1 MAVQFT
7 VSSLE
12 GENLLLD
19 AGRFDFYSV
28 QDGRFEDVEAGVD
41 LVGDELLGFLHEI
54 VNLACVLV
62 INHHPVLA
70 GLLHLGH
77 NDGPLSPMILVEINH
92 LPEKQKAKSNNH
104 LRSVCIYLKGKSQ
117 ITSLLSTKKGS
128 SSLASTSRERARG
141 PAVPRGSFSW
151 EKVIET
157 PSRAAS
163 TCISCSSWS
172 AW

>member
-41 LVGDELLGFLHEI
+41 LVRHELLGLLHEI
-54 VNLACVLV
+54 VNLACFLV

-70 GLLHLGH
+70 RLLHLGH
-77 NDGPLSPMILVEINH
+77 HDRSLLPVLLVELNH
-92 LPEKQKAKSNNH
+92 L
-104 LRSVCIYLKGKSQ
+104 SVNIMIQ
-117 ITSLLSTKKGS
+117 
-128 SSLASTSRERARG
+128 
-141 PAVPRGSFSW
+141 F
-151 EKVIET
+151 
-157 PSRAAS
+157 
-163 TCISCSSWS
+163 
-172 AW
+172 